1 MAEKEVHGCVEPG
14 TGLDDQDHAQVPQQS
29 DYVDGQEDQKQGQL
43 ELRICWEAQ
52 ENESDLS
59 TLVCLV
65 PVEKISM
72 LIQKSKN

>member
-1 MAEKEVHGCVEPG
+1 MTEKQVHGGVEFG
-14 TGLDDQDHAQVPQQS
+14 TDPDDGDHAQVPHHGDCIDS
-29 DYVDGQEDQKQGQL
+29 EESQEQGNL
-43 ELRICWEAQ
+43 EVGIFWEAQ

-65 PVEKISM
+65 PVDKISM